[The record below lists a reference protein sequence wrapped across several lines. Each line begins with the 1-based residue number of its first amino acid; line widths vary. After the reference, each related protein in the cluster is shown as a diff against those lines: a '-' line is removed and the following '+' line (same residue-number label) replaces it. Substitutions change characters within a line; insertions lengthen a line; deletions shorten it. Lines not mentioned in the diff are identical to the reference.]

1 MNAWATCGQSSIHLL
16 NAQPACYITTKREC
30 FSNSR
35 DYLLVIQCPNS
46 WIYSG
51 ETVQRSPTC
60 YVTPRQ
66 LDILRWNSPT
76 ITYLLY
82 NAQPAGY
89 IAVKQTSDYLLVT
102 QWPSHLDILGWNR
115 QQLST
120 CYTMSSHPDILGQ
133 NRPTTIYLLYNPQPR
148 WNSPTTLYTVVIQC
162 PANWIYWGETDQWFV
177 IQYSANWTYR
187 GETDHYL
194 LVIQCPTYWLHQ
206 GETVQGLSTC
216 FTMPNLLVTSGWNS
230 PRII

>member
-1 MNAWATCGQSSIHLL
+1 M
-16 NAQPACYITTKREC
+16 PK
-30 FSNSR
+30 
-35 DYLLVIQCPNS
+35 
-46 WIYSG
+46 
-51 ETVQRSPTC
+51 
-60 YVTPRQ
+60 Q
-66 LDILRWNSPT
+66 LDIFGWNGPT

-82 NAQPAGY
+82 NTQTARY
-89 IAVKQTSDYLLVT
+89 IAVKQSNNYLLVIQCSASWVYCSETDQWLLVT

-133 NRPTTIYLLYNPQPR
+133 NRPMTIYLLYNPQPR

-230 PRII
+230 PRIIYLFYNAKPTGYIRVKQKMIHMFI